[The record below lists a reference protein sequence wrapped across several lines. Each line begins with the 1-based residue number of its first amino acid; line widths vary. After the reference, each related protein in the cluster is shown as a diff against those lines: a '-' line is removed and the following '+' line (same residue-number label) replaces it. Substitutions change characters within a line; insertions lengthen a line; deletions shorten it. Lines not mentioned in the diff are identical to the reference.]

1 MTDQFIEFMG
11 SAKTNPLKK
20 DIQLL
25 EMKNAELA
33 STQNLWIWFGA
44 GFLLGSIIVLGSASP
59 TIPNGMSIPDLRKKE
74 SWNLERTPIQGLVKM
89 IEYLLFSK
97 IKTPDDFIQKARIIY
112 YSVE

>member
-33 STQNLWIWFGA
+33 STLNLWIWFGA
-44 GFLLGSIIVLGSASP
+44 GLLIGSIIVLGSASP
-59 TIPNGMSIPDLRKKE
+59 TIPEGMSIPDLRKKE
-74 SWNLERTPIQGLVKM
+74 S
-89 IEYLLFSK
+89 
-97 IKTPDDFIQKARIIY
+97 
-112 YSVE
+112 

>member
-1 MTDQFIEFMG
+1 
-11 SAKTNPLKK
+11 
-20 DIQLL
+20 
-25 EMKNAELA
+25 
-33 STQNLWIWFGA
+33 
-44 GFLLGSIIVLGSASP
+44 
-59 TIPNGMSIPDLRKKE
+59 MSIPDLRKKE